1 MHLQESKYF
10 TYTSLGFYLD
20 SLLESAAAIRQ
31 RQPPKSLFR
40 PLVLFVI
47 EKADSPASRLAY
59 PLVVLFLVA
68 HFTLP
73 VFSSLSRKLY
83 T

>member
-1 MHLQESKYF
+1 MRQFAIFPHGIPPPCK
-10 TYTSLGFYLD
+10 T
-20 SLLESAAAIRQ
+20 AAAIRQ
-31 RQPPKSLFR
+31 HRPSESLFR
-40 PLVLFVI
+40 PLVLSLI
-47 EKADSPASRLAY
+47 EKADSPASRSVY
-59 PLVVLFLVA
+59 PLVALFLVA

>member
-1 MHLQESKYF
+1 MDEKI
-10 TYTSLGFYLD
+10 D
-20 SLLESAAAIRQ
+20 
-31 RQPPKSLFR
+31 
-40 PLVLFVI
+40 FVI
-47 EKADSPASRLAY
+47 TWVDDND
-59 PLVVLFLVA
+59 FI

>member
-1 MHLQESKYF
+1 MRQFAIFPHGIPPPCK
-10 TYTSLGFYLD
+10 T
-20 SLLESAAAIRQ
+20 AAAIRQ
-31 RQPPKSLFR
+31 HRPSESLFR

-47 EKADSPASRLAY
+47 EKADSPERRLAY
-59 PLVVLFLVA
+59 PLVALFLVA

-73 VFSSLSRKLY
+73 VFSSLSRKPY

>member
-1 MHLQESKYF
+1 L
-10 TYTSLGFYLD
+10 
-20 SLLESAAAIRQ
+20 
-31 RQPPKSLFR
+31 
-40 PLVLFVI
+40 I
-47 EKADSPASRLAY
+47 EKADSPASRSVY
-59 PLVVLFLVA
+59 PLAVLFLVA